1 MQRLSDDLIS
11 YMRTVEIAGV
21 DVVQARRHGLA
32 QKRDRTGNIARRA
45 PHKLVAILSGEL
57 HRALTHPTHSQQST
71 RERKL
76 RPTLFSSLIRFVP
89 PRITCRLRACQFLQ
103 ENS

>member
-45 PHKLVAILSGEL
+45 PHNLVAILSGEL
-57 HRALTHPTHSQQST
+57 PRPVTHPIHIQQST
-71 RERKL
+71 PERKL
-76 RPTLFSSLIRFVP
+76 RPTFFSPLIRFP
-89 PRITCRLRACQFLQ
+89 PPPITCPPPPSPFPTP
-103 ENS
+103 